1 MNILNSLQVT
11 TDDLLM
17 LNAYYTYIKTHNIL
31 IDGDVH
37 FEVLENIPVGVV
49 WVEASDVDL
58 VFVAIKRPAMLSASD
73 TVASVIH
80 QVTLKTKNYSISL
93 KHG

>member
-1 MNILNSLQVT
+1 MYS
-11 TDDLLM
+11 
-17 LNAYYTYIKTHNIL
+17 A
-31 IDGDVH
+31 
-37 FEVLENIPVGVV
+37 VLENIPVGVV

-80 QVTLKTKNYSISL
+80 QVTLKTENN
-93 KHG
+93 